1 LNINKAYIAPTAVL
15 FVTELII
22 GLFVHD
28 NFIRPYLG
36 DLLVVLLLYCAA
48 RIFISASTIATATA
62 VLIFAYAIE
71 ISQYFHLIY
80 RLGWQKSLL
89 ARIVLGT
96 SFSITDMGM
105 YSLSFVIIIIAE
117 RTRSKKPAFK
127 L

>member
-36 DLLVVLLLYCAA
+36 DLLVVLLLYCTA
-48 RIFISASTIATATA
+48 RTFIPASAIITATA
-62 VLIFAYAIE
+62 VLIFAYVIE

-80 RLGWQKSLL
+80 RLSWQKSLL
-89 ARIVLGT
+89 ARR
-96 SFSITDMGM
+96 
-105 YSLSFVIIIIAE
+105 Y
-117 RTRSKKPAFK
+117 
-127 L
+127 